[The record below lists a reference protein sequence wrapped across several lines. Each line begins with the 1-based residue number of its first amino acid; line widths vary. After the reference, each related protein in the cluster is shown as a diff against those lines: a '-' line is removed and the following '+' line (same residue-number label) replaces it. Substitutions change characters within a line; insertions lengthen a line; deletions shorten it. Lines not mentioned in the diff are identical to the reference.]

1 MVAVQDML
9 VVEDL
14 DESRDI
20 LTAALEDVF
29 PGCVVHAASSLA
41 AARDVLQQIP
51 HFRYAWIDLGL
62 PDGSGIE
69 LIREMQVSHPDTP
82 AIVTSVFGDDDNV
95 FGALSAGAQGYVLKG
110 QDARALRIH
119 LDGLAHGV
127 LPLSP
132 SIARRMLEY
141 FRTAPQALQ
150 NPANTSLVALSPRET
165 EVLSYIG
172 RGLRVAE
179 TAQLLGLAEST
190 VAGYVKTLYQKL
202 NISSRAEAALE
213 ALKRGLN

>member
-14 DESRDI
+14 DESRDF

-29 PGCVVHAASSLA
+29 PGCVVHAASSVG

-51 HFRYAWIDLGL
+51 HFRYAWIDLSL
-62 PDGSGIE
+62 PDGSGID

-110 QDARALRIH
+110 QGARALRIH

-127 LPLSP
+127 PPLSP
-132 SIARRMLEY
+132 SIARRMLEF
-141 FRTAPQALQ
+141 FRTAPMGLQ
-150 NPANTSLVALSPRET
+150 NPASLVALSPRET

-202 NISSRAEAALE
+202 TISSRAEAALE
-213 ALKRGLN
+213 ALKRGLS